1 MSSVTGQAMRR
12 GPAHSKSCAE
22 YAATTPSMLRA
33 ADRSTPLIRACA
45 YGLRT
50 TAIHSIPGAVRSSV
64 YLAAPVRNS
73 GSSLRRTGCPTNFSV
88 VAISTPLHLR
98 AAHLLS
104 GVQDGLHDVLV
115 AGAAAQVALE
125 GFAHLRLGRARVLP
139 QVGIRGHDHA
149 RRAVPALEAV
159 VAVKGVL
166 QRVHL
171 PVSGHA
177 LDRGD
182 LAAVGLGGEHRARL

>member
-12 GPAHSKSCAE
+12 GPAHSKSCAQ
-22 YAATTPSMLRA
+22 YAPTTPSMLSA

-88 VAISTPLHLR
+88 VAISTPLHPH
-98 AAHLLS
+98 AAPLL
-104 GVQDGLHDVLV
+104 GGGGGGRHDVLI
-115 AGAAAQVALE
+115 AGAAAQVALQ
-125 GFAHLRLGRARVLP
+125 GRANL
-139 QVGIRGHDHA
+139 
-149 RRAVPALEAV
+149 
-159 VAVKGVL
+159 
-166 QRVHL
+166 
-171 PVSGHA
+171 
-177 LDRGD
+177 
-182 LAAVGLGGEHRARL
+182 